1 MKHYDNI
8 VVGSG
13 ASGLSLAHLLALN
26 GKKVLLI
33 EKGWYLGGSMTRF
46 TKKGIP
52 FDVGFHFTGGFTK
65 GGILHE
71 MLTVLG
77 IQNEIEPIF
86 LSDPKSNRYVFE
98 KDEKVYDL
106 PSGVEP
112 FKNALKGY
120 FPEESAGIE
129 RYFALSEK
137 CYKETLSLDLH
148 KLGQPPNFIEEEHKS
163 LTHVLDEHIKSEHLK
178 GILSTYCMCYGASPA
193 EVSFANHS
201 RVAHGLYE
209 AVVRVKDGGD
219 AFVRAFTKALNNLR
233 LM

>member
-52 FDVGFHFTGGFTK
+52 FDVGFHFTGGLTE

-71 MLTVLG
+71 MLTALG
-77 IQNEIEPIF
+77 IRNEIEPIL

-98 KDEKVYDL
+98 KDQKTYEM
-106 PSGVEP
+106 PQGVEP
-112 FKNALKGY
+112 FIKALKEY
-120 FPEESAGIE
+120 FPEETAGITT
-129 RYFALSEK
+129 YFELSEK

-148 KLGQPPNFIEEEHKS
+148 KLGQLQNFTEEEQRS
-163 LTHVLDEHIKSEHLK
+163 LSDVMNEHIKDEHLK
-178 GILSTYCMCYGASPA
+178 GILATYCMCYGTSPA
-193 EVSFANHS
+193 DISFANHS
-201 RVAHGLYE
+201 RARTVTHAIS
-209 AVVRVKDGGD
+209 R
-219 AFVRAFTKALNNLR
+219 
-233 LM
+233 